1 MIEFETKNIK
11 CKENQVFDSLRGWVH
26 EKHLIAISMYISNLK
41 EKTLKGANYSQHYM
55 QIKEALQQ
63 GNI

>member
-1 MIEFETKNIK
+1 M
-11 CKENQVFDSLRGWVH
+11 
-26 EKHLIAISMYISNLK
+26 SNLK
-41 EKTLKGANYSQHYM
+41 EIFLKGANSSQQYM

>member
-1 MIEFETKNIK
+1 M
-11 CKENQVFDSLRGWVH
+11 
-26 EKHLIAISMYISNLK
+26 SNLK
-41 EKTLKGANYSQHYM
+41 EKNLKGANSSQHYM